1 MDNYCLTYFLV
12 FADAKTFDFADFCN
26 RLELDFAE
34 MQRWTAINDGVQSVE
49 IGRNEVYDDDVN
61 VMIRRTLKDLF
72 GKEEILASLKTKYN
86 LEFWLERVPIILV
99 GENKPRQK
107 LSLDADVITF
117 MHKTGTRDDLDYHLG

>member
-1 MDNYCLTYFLV
+1 MEKYCLTYFLV
-12 FADAKTFDFADFCN
+12 YADAKTFDFADFWGA
-26 RLELDFAE
+26 LGLDFDK
-34 MQRWTAINDGVQSVE
+34 MQDWTVINDGVQSVE

-117 MHKTGTRDDLDYHLG
+117 MHKTGTRDDLDYHLC

>member
-1 MDNYCLTYFLV
+1 MEKYCLTYFLV

-26 RLELDFAE
+26 CLELNFE
-34 MQRWTAINDGVQSVE
+34 KMQDWTVINDGVQSIE

-86 LEFWLERVPIILV
+86 LDFWLERVPIILV

-117 MHKTGTRDDLDYHLG
+117 MHNTGTRDDLDYHLC

>member
-1 MDNYCLTYFLV
+1 MEKYCLTYFLV
-12 FADAKTFDFADFCN
+12 FGDAKTFDFADFCN
-26 RLELDFAE
+26 CLGLDFDK
-34 MQRWTAINDGVQSVE
+34 MQDWTVINDGVQSVE

-72 GKEEILASLKTKYN
+72 GKEEILANLKTKYN

-117 MHKTGTRDDLDYHLG
+117 MHKTGTRDDLDYHLF

>member
-1 MDNYCLTYFLV
+1 MEKYCLTYFLV
-12 FADAKTFDFADFCN
+12 FADAKTFDFADFCGA
-26 RLELDFAE
+26 LGLDFDK
-34 MQRWTAINDGVQSVE
+34 MQDWTVINDGVQSVE

-117 MHKTGTRDDLDYHLG
+117 MHKTGTRDDLDYHLC